1 MQADLNPNVTI
12 SGTGS
17 YMPPRIVANDEL
29 GKLVDGYDAERS
41 GPFGPWV
48 DQVTHIHERRF
59 CEKDVRT
66 SDLALVAA
74 RRALDSAGLQASD
87 LGFIVY
93 STFTPSHIIPGDHCV
108 FAEQLGATSC
118 PNFQLSAACAGSIYG
133 LTMAYSMVAA
143 GLYEHVLVIGAETI
157 SKVLN
162 YNDPITSIIFGD
174 GAGAAIVSRRK
185 DTETRGGMLPPHL
198 TFAYS
203 PRNIT
208 LANSNIPMDVGCFP
222 DRQTQPGVPLVEQAL
237 VEMESGPNVLRKAV
251 TEMAGCASMALGY
264 EKKAIRRP
272 PEELAET
279 LSNAW
284 IVPHQANGRIIDGL
298 GDKLK
303 VPAER
308 VIRTIYRYG
317 NISAA
322 SNLVALDFAFR
333 EGNMRRVLDEEDRVT
348 DIVTDRENRIGAGD
362 LVLLPSIGG
371 GYLMGCAGFIA
382 EPALC
387 EQGRIPEEQALSE
400 AVS

>member
-1 MQADLNPNVTI
+1 
-12 SGTGS
+12 
-17 YMPPRIVANDEL
+17 MPPRVVTNDEL
-29 GKLVDGYDAERS
+29 GKLVEGYDAERS

-59 CEKDVRT
+59 CAKDART
-66 SDLALVAA
+66 SDLALIAA
-74 RRALDSAGLQASD
+74 QRALDAAGLEASD
-87 LGFIVY
+87 LGCIVY
-93 STFTPSHIIPGDHCV
+93 ATFTPSHIIPGDHCV

-118 PNFQLSAACAGSIYG
+118 PTFQLSAACAGSIYG
-133 LTMAYSMVAA
+133 LTMAYSMVASN
-143 GLYEHVLVIGAETI
+143 LYEHVLVIGAETI

-162 YNDPITSIIFGD
+162 YSDPITSIIFGD

-185 DTETRGGMLPPHL
+185 ATEQRGGMLPPYL
-198 TFAYS
+198 TFGYS

-251 TEMAGCASMALGY
+251 TEMAGCAAMALGY

-272 PEELAET
+272 PEDLTET

-284 IVPHQANGRIIDGL
+284 IIPHQANGRIIDGL

-303 VPAER
+303 VPSQR

-322 SNLVALDFAFR
+322 SNLVALDFALR
-333 EGNMRRVLDEEDRVT
+333 EGNMSRVLDEEERVT
-348 DIVTDRENRIGAGD
+348 DIVTDRSQRVSSGD
-362 LVLLPSIGG
+362 LILLPSIGG

-387 EQGRIPEEQALSE
+387 EQGGIPEERATSE
-400 AVS
+400 ASA